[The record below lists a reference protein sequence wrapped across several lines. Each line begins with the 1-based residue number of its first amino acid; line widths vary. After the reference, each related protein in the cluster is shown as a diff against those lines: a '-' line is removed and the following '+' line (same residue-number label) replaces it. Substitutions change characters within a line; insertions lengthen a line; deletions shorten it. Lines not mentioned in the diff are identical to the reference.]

1 MDAKKTSTID
11 ILLVEDSATQ
21 AQTLQNLLENDGFEV
36 RVAENGRVAIEL
48 IKARKPDLILTDI
61 VMPDMNGFELCS
73 EIKGR
78 EETLDIP
85 VILLTSLTNP
95 EDIIEGLACGADNFI
110 TKPFQQDYLLNH
122 IQQILANRR
131 LFGSDRV
138 RIGVEVIFAGKKRFI
153 TANQQQMLSLLLSS
167 YEAASRRNNEL
178 IEAQD
183 ELRSLNDRLE
193 DLVEERTAELIA
205 ERDFAEVIL
214 DTAQAII
221 LVLDKNGRIIR
232 FNPYFAALSGY
243 KLDEIKGRDFF
254 DIFFTGNDL
263 VRKNELL
270 YQCLT
275 GSPITGSVNTIVAK
289 NGEKRHIE
297 WFANAIRNGN
307 GETAGL
313 LAVGQDI
320 TERLKV
326 DKRIRHLNRVLRAIR
341 HIHQQI
347 LMEKDSVRLID
358 RICHLLVEHRGY
370 WGAWVLL
377 ADRAGRYCGSSYAGF
392 GGEQICLKEK
402 FEKKLLPA
410 CANCLSDNAVEFARI
425 ENEEERCW
433 LSGLKGK
440 YEFLC
445 NNLEHEGRF
454 FGRIG
459 VLVERHIDIEDEERE
474 LLSETADDVA
484 FALFSI
490 EQAKAMTIGEERRS
504 LLEAQLHQSQKIE
517 AIGQLA
523 GGVAHDF
530 NNMLQIINANAEMA
544 MLRLDPTSDIYN
556 NIREIVAAGER
567 SAKLTRQLLAFARK
581 QTIAPRLLDLNETVG
596 NILKLLK
603 RLVGENIALVLKP
616 CAQKGQVNMDPA
628 QIDQILANLVVNAR
642 DAIAG
647 NGNIFVEVSN
657 VEFLPDDAPLCSGWQ
672 PGSYVLLRV
681 EDDGCGMNQET
692 LARIFEPFFT
702 TKEADKGTGLGLPT
716 VYGIV
721 SQNKGFIN
729 VESEP
734 GKGTIFSIY
743 LPAVAGDAGLK
754 KKAAAADSLPHGS
767 EFILVVEDEPAL
779 LNICTNHLESLGYR
793 VLGADR
799 PETAL
804 QLVKEYGEKI
814 DLLLTDVLMPQMN
827 GRELFLKI
835 SSSRPG
841 MRVVFMSGYTSDTE
855 LLCEKIESGFNF
867 LQKPFSKKIL
877 AKKIRDVLDAG

>member
-1 MDAKKTSTID
+1 MDTRKKSID
-11 ILLVEDSATQ
+11 ILLVEDSLTQ
-21 AQTLQNLLENDGFEV
+21 AQMLQNLLENDGFEV

-48 IKARKPDLILTDI
+48 INSRKPDLILTDI
-61 VMPDMNGFELCS
+61 VMPEMNGFELCR
-73 EIKGR
+73 EIKGC

-122 IQQILANRR
+122 IQHILANRQ
-131 LFGSDRV
+131 LFGLDRV
-138 RIGVEVIFAGKKRFI
+138 RIGIEVLFAGKKRFI

-183 ELRSLNDRLE
+183 ELRNLNDRLE
-193 DLVEERTAELIA
+193 DLVEERTAELMA

-221 LVLDKNGRIIR
+221 LVLDKNGRIVR

-243 KLDEIKGRDFF
+243 NLDEIKGSDFF
-254 DIFFTGNDL
+254 EIFFEGDEPL
-263 VRKNELL
+263 RKKEFLHQGL
-270 YQCLT
+270 I
-275 GSPITGSVNTIVAK
+275 GSPINGSVHTITSK

-297 WFANAIRNGN
+297 WFANAIRNTN
-307 GETAGL
+307 GESAGL
-313 LAVGQDI
+313 LAIGQDI
-320 TERLKV
+320 TERLKI
-326 DKRIRHLNRVLRAIR
+326 DHRILHLNRVLRAIR

-347 LMEKDSVRLID
+347 LIEKDSGRLIEN
-358 RICHLLVEHRGY
+358 ICHLLVEHRGY

-377 ADRAGRYCGSSYAGF
+377 VDKAGKYCGGAHAGF
-392 GGEQICLKEK
+392 GGEPVDLQER
-402 FEKKLLPA
+402 FAEKLLPA
-410 CANCLSDNAVEFARI
+410 CLNCRSNKSAAKLVEI
-425 ENEEERCW
+425 ENDEEKCW
-433 LSGLKGK
+433 LNGFKGK

-445 NNLEHEGRF
+445 NNMEHEGRF

-459 VLVERHIDIEDEERE
+459 VLVERNIGVENEERE

-490 EQAKAMTIGEERRS
+490 EQAKEMAAGEERRTM
-504 LLEAQLHQSQKIE
+504 LESQLHQSQKME

-544 MLRLDPTSDIYN
+544 LLHLDASSSVYN
-556 NIREIVAAGER
+556 NLREIVSAGER

-581 QTIAPRLLDLNETVG
+581 QKISPQLLDLNETVF

-603 RLVGENIALVLKP
+603 RLVGENIVPTFKP
-616 CAQKGQVNMDPA
+616 CINKCLVNMDPA

-642 DAIAG
+642 DAIDG
-647 NGNIFVEVSN
+647 IGNIFVEVGI
-657 VEFLPDDAPLCSGWQ
+657 VEFLPEDTPFCADWR
-672 PGSYVLLRV
+672 PGSYVMLRV
-681 EDDGCGMNQET
+681 EDDGSGMSRET
-692 LARIFEPFFT
+692 LPHIFEPFFT
-702 TKEADKGTGLGLPT
+702 TKAKGKGTGLGLPT

-721 SQNKGFIN
+721 SQNNGFIH
-729 VESEP
+729 VDSEP

-743 LPAVAGDAGLK
+743 FPAATGAECTAVAPTSVDL
-754 KKAAAADSLPHGS
+754 LPHGS
-767 EFILVVEDEPAL
+767 ELILVVEDELAL
-779 LNICTNHLESLGYR
+779 LNICTNHLETLGYR

-799 PETAL
+799 PETAI
-804 QLVKEYGEKI
+804 QLAKEYGEKI
-814 DLLLTDVLMPQMN
+814 VLLLTDVLMPQMN
-827 GRELFLKI
+827 GRELSLKI
-835 SSSRPG
+835 GSIRPG
-841 MRVVFMSGYTSDTE
+841 IRVVFMSGYTSDAE
-855 LLCEKIESGFNF
+855 ILCDGEGDACNF

-877 AKKIRDVLDAG
+877 ANKIRSVLDAR